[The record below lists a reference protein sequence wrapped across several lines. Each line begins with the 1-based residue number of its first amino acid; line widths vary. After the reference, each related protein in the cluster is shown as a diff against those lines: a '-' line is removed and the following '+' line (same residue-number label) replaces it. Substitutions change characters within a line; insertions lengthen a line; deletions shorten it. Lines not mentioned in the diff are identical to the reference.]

1 MAGYADQSR
10 TVRFGVFEVD
20 LRTGELRKNGVKIKL
35 QDQPFRVL
43 IILLRHAG
51 DVVTREELRRELWPT
66 DTFVDFDHGLNA
78 AVRRLRDALD
88 DSAESP
94 RFIETLPRHGYRFIT
109 ATVPNA
115 IQPKT
120 PAELLRRWSVPV
132 LAALFLIALALFVW
146 GRYNLPGA
154 RLFRTAVQP
163 QIRSVAV
170 LPFTNISGD
179 PQHESFADGMT
190 EALITELSRIGPLR
204 VISRTSMMQYKGE
217 KKKAL
222 PQIGRELNV
231 DAVLEGSALRVGS
244 RVRIAT
250 HMIYVPTDQSLM
262 AETYEGDLGDI
273 LKIQREV
280 AKSISGRVRVTLTPQ
295 QQSRLHAVPKVDPE
309 AYQAYLAATH
319 VDLSGHQGIKT
330 SQSYFLKA
338 IEIDP
343 NFAQAYTGLAAM
355 HVLLAAQRWQSPRE
369 AFPSAKQAIQKAL
382 ELDDSNCEA
391 HLVLARISWQYDWD
405 WRAADKEYQR
415 ALDLCPNDV
424 GTQAEYG
431 VYSAVNGRITEAQAA
446 IAKTRELDAIK
457 SEPFVGTSVIHY
469 QVRNFNA
476 LTETGRAFVA
486 QNSNDWLAH
495 HWLGVGYEGSGQMLQ
510 AISEYQKAVELS
522 QGDSDPT
529 AALAHAYAASGRKPE
544 AQKILR
550 EWLRQSDKV
559 YVSPYMIAAV
569 YAGLGS
575 KEKAFEYLD
584 KAYQER
590 SSDLSYFLRAD
601 LRMDSLRSD
610 PRFQELLARINFPKT
625 PQGVSEHVDAVR
637 YD

>member
-1 MAGYADQSR
+1 MAGDADQSR
-10 TVRFGVFEVD
+10 IVRFGAFEVD
-20 LRTGELRKNGVKIKL
+20 LRTGELRKNGLKIKL

-51 DVVTREELRRELWPT
+51 DVVTREELRRELWPN

-88 DSAESP
+88 DSAENP
-94 RFIETLPRHGYRFIT
+94 RFIETLHRHGYRFIT
-109 ATVPNA
+109 TTVRNP
-115 IQPKT
+115 IQSET
-120 PAELLRRWSVPV
+120 PASPLRRWSVPV

-146 GRYNLPGA
+146 GGDNLRGTG
-154 RLFRTAVQP
+154 LFRTAVQP
-163 QIRSVAV
+163 QIRSLAV

-204 VISRTSMMQYKGE
+204 VISQTSMMQYKGE
-217 KKKAL
+217 KKKSL

-231 DAVLEGSALRVGS
+231 DAVLEGSALRVGN
-244 RVRIAT
+244 RVRIGT

-262 AETYEGDLGDI
+262 AETYEGDLSDI

-280 AKSISGRVRVTLTPQ
+280 AESISGKVRVKLTPQ
-295 QQSRLHAVPKVDPE
+295 QQSRFNDAPKVDPQ
-309 AYQAYLAATH
+309 AYQAYLAGTH
-319 VDLSGHQGIKT
+319 VDLSGYQGVKT

-338 IEIDP
+338 IEVDP
-343 NFAQAYTGLAAM
+343 NFAPAYTGLAAT
-355 HVLLAAQRWQSPRE
+355 HVLLAAQRWQSPRN
-369 AFPSAKQAIQKAL
+369 AFPSAKQAVHKAL

-391 HLVLARISWQYDWD
+391 HLLLGRISWQYDWD
-405 WRAADKEYQR
+405 WQTAEKEYRR
-415 ALDLCPNDV
+415 ALALCPNDC
-424 GTQAEYG
+424 GTHREYG
-431 VYSAVNGRITEAQAA
+431 VFTAVNGRIAESRAE
-446 IAKTRELDAIK
+446 IAKSRELDAIR
-457 SEPFVGTSVIHY
+457 SEPFVDESVINYHLRDY
-469 QVRNFNA
+469 KA
-476 LTETGRAFVA
+476 LIEIGRAFVA

-495 HWLGVGYEGSGQMLQ
+495 NWLGVGYEGSGQILQ
-510 AISEYQKAVELS
+510 AIPEYQKAVELS
-522 QGDSDPT
+522 QGDSDPG
-529 AALAHAYAASGRKPE
+529 AQLAHAYAASGRKSE

-550 EWLRQSDKV
+550 KWLDQSERA

-569 YAGLGS
+569 YAALG
-575 KEKAFEYLD
+575 KKDKAFEYLE

-610 PRFQELLARINFPKT
+610 PRFQDLVSRINFP
-625 PQGVSEHVDAVR
+625 Q
-637 YD
+637 

>member
-1 MAGYADQSR
+1 MAEDADQSR
-10 TVRFGVFEVD
+10 TVRFGAFEVD
-20 LRTGELRKNGVKIKL
+20 LRTGELRKNGLKIKL

-51 DVVTREELRRELWPT
+51 DVVTREELRRELWPN

-88 DSAESP
+88 DSAENP

-109 ATVPNA
+109 TTVRNP
-115 IQPKT
+115 IQPET
-120 PAELLRRWSVPV
+120 PPSPLRRWSVPV

-146 GRYNLPGA
+146 GRDNLRGTG
-154 RLFRTAVQP
+154 LFRTAVQP
-163 QIRSVAV
+163 QIRSLAV

-204 VISRTSMMQYKGE
+204 VISQTSMMQYKGE
-217 KKKAL
+217 KKKSL
-222 PQIGRELNV
+222 PQIGGELNV
-231 DAVLEGSALRVGS
+231 DAVLEGSALRVGN

-262 AETYEGDLGDI
+262 AETHEGDLGDI

-280 AKSISGRVRVTLTPQ
+280 AKSISARVRIKLTPQ
-295 QQSRLHAVPKVDPE
+295 QQSRLDAVPKVDPD
-309 AYQAYLAATH
+309 AYQAYLAGTH
-319 VDLSGHQGIKT
+319 VDLSGYQGIKT

-338 IEIDP
+338 IEKDP
-343 NFAQAYTGLAAM
+343 DFSPAHTGLAAT

-369 AFPSAKQAIQKAL
+369 AFPSAKQAVHKAL

-391 HLVLARISWQYDWD
+391 HLLLGRISWQYDWD
-405 WRAADKEYQR
+405 WQTAEKEYRR
-415 ALDLCPNDV
+415 ALALCPNDC
-424 GTQAEYG
+424 GTHGEYG
-431 VYSAVNGRITEAQAA
+431 VYTAVNGRIAESRAE
-446 IAKTRELDAIK
+446 IAKSRELDAIR
-457 SEPFVGTSVIHY
+457 SEPFVGESVINYHLRDY
-469 QVRNFNA
+469 KA
-476 LTETGRAFVA
+476 LIEIGRAFVA

-495 HWLGVGYEGSGQMLQ
+495 NWLGVGYEGSGQILQ
-510 AISEYQKAVELS
+510 AIPEYQKAVELS
-522 QGDSDPT
+522 QGDSDPG
-529 AALAHAYAASGRKPE
+529 AQLAHAYAASGRKSE

-550 EWLRQSDKV
+550 EWLDQSERA
-559 YVSPYMIAAV
+559 YVSPYMIASV
-569 YAGLGS
+569 YAGLG
-575 KEKAFEYLD
+575 KKDKAFEYLE

-610 PRFQELLARINFPKT
+610 PRFQDLVSRINFPK
-625 PQGVSEHVDAVR
+625 
-637 YD
+637 

>member
-1 MAGYADQSR
+1 MAGDADQSR
-10 TVRFGVFEVD
+10 TVRFGAFEAD
-20 LRTGELRKNGVKIKL
+20 LRTGELRKNGLKIKL
-35 QDQPFRVL
+35 KDQPFRVL

-51 DVVTREELRRELWPT
+51 DVVTREELRRELWSN

-88 DSAESP
+88 DSAENP

-109 ATVPNA
+109 TTVRNP
-115 IQPKT
+115 IQPET
-120 PAELLRRWSVPV
+120 PASPLRRRSVPV

-146 GRYNLPGA
+146 GRNNLRGA
-154 RLFRTAVQP
+154 GLFGTAVQP
-163 QIRSVAV
+163 QIHSLAV

-204 VISRTSMMQYKGE
+204 VISQTSMMQYKGE
-217 KKKAL
+217 KKKSL

-231 DAVLEGSALRVGS
+231 DAVLEGSALRVGN
-244 RVRIAT
+244 RVRVAT

-262 AETYEGDLGDI
+262 AETHEGDLGDI

-280 AKSISGRVRVTLTPQ
+280 AKSISARVRIKLTPQ
-295 QQSRLHAVPKVDPE
+295 QQFRLDAVPKVDPD
-309 AYQAYLAATH
+309 AYQAYLAGTH
-319 VDLSGHQGIKT
+319 VDLSGYQGIKT

-338 IEIDP
+338 IEKDP
-343 NFAQAYTGLAAM
+343 DFSPAHTGLAAT

-369 AFPSAKQAIQKAL
+369 AFPSAKQAVHKAL

-391 HLVLARISWQYDWD
+391 HLLLGRISWQYDWD
-405 WRAADKEYQR
+405 WQTAEKEYRR
-415 ALDLCPNDV
+415 ALALCPNDC
-424 GTQAEYG
+424 GTHGEYG
-431 VYSAVNGRITEAQAA
+431 VYTAVNGRIADSRAEV
-446 IAKTRELDAIK
+446 AKSRELDAIR
-457 SEPFVGTSVIHY
+457 SEPFVGEAVINYHLRDY
-469 QVRNFNA
+469 KA
-476 LTETGRAFVA
+476 LIEIGRAFVA

-495 HWLGVGYEGSGQMLQ
+495 NWLGVGYEGSGQILQ
-510 AISEYQKAVELS
+510 AIPEYQKAVELS
-522 QGDSDPT
+522 QGDSDPG
-529 AALAHAYAASGRKPE
+529 AQLAHAYAASGRKSE

-550 EWLRQSDKV
+550 EWLDQSERA

-569 YAGLGS
+569 YAGLG
-575 KEKAFEYLD
+575 KKDKAFEYLE

-610 PRFQELLARINFPKT
+610 PRFQDLVSRINFPK
-625 PQGVSEHVDAVR
+625 
-637 YD
+637 